1 MKTPCAEVRQRIL
14 AKSDPRHPGPRSR
27 DHIEGCAACREWF
40 AGVVR
45 LETALSAIRTVPV
58 PVSRGPNVFVG
69 AFLEGKATM
78 SGRATPS
85 ATAPSLAPAMP
96 ARSPVAEG
104 RQQWLLWL
112 GGVAASL
119 VLLSGIV
126 RILGPGKDTGG
137 LVQAPPD
144 PFMQRMVELNIEIA
158 SAESAAVRVERLA
171 DMADELDQQMRTIV
185 LVERDPK
192 NLQSIA
198 DMYGKVVSEG
208 VMAQLDDLRGPANEV
223 VLDRLAARLNRANLG
238 EEELSANVPP
248 AAKEPLREMA
258 AVSKKGTS
266 KLRQILSG
274 RDL

>member
-1 MKTPCAEVRQRIL
+1 MKTPCHDIRQRIL
-14 AKSDPRHPGPRSR
+14 AKSDPRTPGVRSR
-27 DHIEGCAACREWF
+27 EHLRDCSACREWF

-45 LETALSAIRTVPV
+45 LETALVGMPV
-58 PVSRGPNVFVG
+58 PPSRGPQAFVE
-69 AFLEGKATM
+69 AFLEGKAKM

-85 ATAPSLAPAMP
+85 ATAPSLSTV
-96 ARSPVAEG
+96 ARPPVREG
-104 RQQWLLWL
+104 RERWLRVF

-119 VLLSGIV
+119 LLLAGIV
-126 RILGPGKDTGG
+126 RILGPAKENGAI
-137 LVQAPPD
+137 VQAPPD

-158 SAESAAVRVERLA
+158 SAETAAARLERLA
-171 DMADELDQQMRTIV
+171 DMADELDQQMRTIAP
-185 LVERDPK
+185 VERDPR

-208 VMAQLDDLRGPANEV
+208 VMSQLDDLRGPGHNA
-223 VLDRLAARLNRANLG
+223 VLDRIASRLNRAGQG
-238 EEELSANVPP
+238 EEELSVDGPP

-274 RDL
+274 RDS